1 MLGLAGA
8 VDRALDAVAKEVQGE
23 LTVYITG
30 GDALVLSA
38 WLETETQFR
47 ANLVLEGLAFIAA
60 ESCSEDESFAWR
72 HKVPS
77 WVIRVVHRRTT
88 A

>member
-1 MLGLAGA
+1 MLGTNTEDAVAKGVMLGLAGA

-60 ESCSEDESFAWR
+60 ES
-72 HKVPS
+72 
-77 WVIRVVHRRTT
+77 
-88 A
+88 